1 MRENLSSGGRIL
13 DSGGEIAARERAS
26 GQGDLFVAARVVQ
39 VSVGIDN
46 VANRL
51 VGNRLDRCQ
60 DLFAILREACVHQK
74 HASVRHRHRDIAAG
88 PDQHVHIA
96 TNLQGVHF
104 RIGGAWALLGKT
116 RRCRQ
121 QNGYG

>member
-46 VANRL
+46 VTNRL
-51 VGNRLDRCQ
+51 VGNRLDHCQ

-74 HASVRHRHRDIAAG
+74 HASVRHRHRDIAAR

-96 TNLQGVHF
+96 TDLQGVYF

-116 RRCRQ
+116 RGCRQ